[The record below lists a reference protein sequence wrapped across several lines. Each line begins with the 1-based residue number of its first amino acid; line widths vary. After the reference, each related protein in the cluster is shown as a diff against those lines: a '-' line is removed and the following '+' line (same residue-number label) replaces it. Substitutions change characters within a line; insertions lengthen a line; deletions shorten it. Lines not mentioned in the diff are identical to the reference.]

1 MNRTAQQDPVVV
13 GVDGSASATQA
24 VRWASREAE
33 RRRAPLVL
41 LHAWTPVPVAPLHMG
56 SLVPYHDALVK
67 QGDHWLR
74 EASAVAREAAPGV
87 PTSTQLVSGS
97 AAGRLIASSASAGLV
112 VLGSRGLGG
121 FAGLVVGSIAVAV
134 ATHGHCPVVVV
145 RGADLDGVP
154 REDGPVV
161 VGVDGSPNSR
171 AAIDFAFEA
180 AALRGAPLTAVHAW
194 SDLPVTTV
202 WELTTDWHLI
212 QADESEALSQWLAD
226 ARALYPDVPVEQ
238 VVVRDGPAHVLLEHA
253 RTAQL
258 VVVGS
263 RGRGG
268 FRGLLLGSTS
278 QAMIHHAA
286 CPVAVIPPSRP

>member
-1 MNRTAQQDPVVV
+1 MVV

-24 VRWASREAE
+24 VRWAAREAG

-41 LHAWTPVPVAPLHMG
+41 VHVWTAIPVAPLHVG
-56 SLVPYHDALVK
+56 SLVPYHDALVE
-67 QGDHWLR
+67 QGDQWLE
-74 EASAVAREAAPGV
+74 EASTAARDAAPGV
-87 PTSTQLVSGS
+87 VTSTQLVSGS
-97 AAGRLIASSASAGLV
+97 AAGRLIDRSASAGLL

-121 FAGLVVGSIAVAV
+121 FAGLVVGSIAVAL

-145 RGADLDGVP
+145 RGADPDTAP
-154 REDGPVV
+154 RQDGPVV

-171 AAIDFAFEA
+171 AALDFAFEA

-194 SDLPVTTV
+194 SDLPVITV
-202 WELTTDWHLI
+202 WELTTDWHLV
-212 QADESEALSQWLAD
+212 QQNEAKALSQWLAD
-226 ARALYPDVPVEQ
+226 GRALYPGVPVEQ
-238 VVVRDGPAHVLLEHA
+238 VVVREGPARILLEHA
-253 RTAQL
+253 RAAQL

-278 QAMIHHAA
+278 QALIHHAA
-286 CPVAVIPPSRP
+286 SPVAVVPPPRS

>member
-1 MNRTAQQDPVVV
+1 MTPTAQQGPVVV

-24 VRWASREAE
+24 VRWAAREAG

-41 LHAWTPVPVAPLHMG
+41 VHVWTAIPVAPLHVG
-56 SLVPYHDALVK
+56 SLVPYHDALVE
-67 QGDHWLR
+67 QGDQWLE
-74 EASAVAREAAPGV
+74 EAATAARDAAPGV
-87 PTSTQLVSGS
+87 VTSTQLVSGS
-97 AAGRLIASSASAGLV
+97 AAGQLIDRSASAGLL

-121 FAGLVVGSIAVAV
+121 FAGLVVGSIAVAL

-145 RGADLDGVP
+145 RGADPDTAP
-154 REDGPVV
+154 RQDGPVV

-171 AAIDFAFEA
+171 AALDFAFEA

-194 SDLPVTTV
+194 SDLPVITV
-202 WELTTDWHLI
+202 WELTTDWHLV
-212 QADESEALSQWLAD
+212 QQNEAKALSQWLAD
-226 ARALYPDVPVEQ
+226 GRALYPGVPVEQ
-238 VVVRDGPAHVLLEHA
+238 VVVREGPARILLEHA

-278 QAMIHHAA
+278 QALIHHAA
-286 CPVAVIPPSRP
+286 SPVAVVPPPRS

>member
-1 MNRTAQQDPVVV
+1 MNQTGQQPVVV

-24 VRWASREAE
+24 VLWAAKEAD

-41 LHAWTPVPVAPLHMG
+41 VHVWTPIPVAPLHVG
-56 SLVPYHDALVK
+56 SLVPYHDALVD
-67 QGDHWLR
+67 QGGQWLR
-74 EASAVAREAAPGV
+74 EASAAAREAAPGV
-87 PTSTQLVSGS
+87 LTSTQLVSGS
-97 AAGRLIASSASAGLV
+97 AAGQLIASSASAGLV

-121 FAGLVVGSIAVAV
+121 FAGLVVGSVAVSV

-145 RGADLDGVP
+145 RGADPDTAP
-154 REDGPVV
+154 RQDGPVV

-171 AAIDFAFEA
+171 AALDFAFEA
-180 AALRGAPLTAVHAW
+180 AALRDAPLTAVHAW
-194 SDLPVTTV
+194 SDLPVVTV

-212 QADESEALSQWLAD
+212 QQKESEALRQWLAD
-226 ARALYPDVPVEQ
+226 GRARYPDVPVEQ
-238 VVVRDGPAHVLLEHA
+238 VVVKDGPAHILLEHA

-258 VVVGS
+258 VVAGS

-278 QAMIHHAA
+278 QALIQHAA
-286 CPVAVIPPSRP
+286 CPVAVVPPSRAM